1 MAALGARPVDVKAVA
16 QPEATLRRRPADD
29 ADPENADG
37 AARARSGLARTFS
50 IINLLASRAPETLG
64 VSAIARDL
72 QMPKAVAHRILKEL
86 VAGAFLVFDTETK
99 QYQLGPGALTV
110 GLAALRT
117 LDVPKTARPYLVRLV
132 EVSGETATLSIRQ
145 GWQRVYVDQVL
156 SPHEVRM
163 SVALGR
169 MYPLHAGSSSKAI
182 LAALPDEVVEEF
194 LTQHKRVSLTPR
206 TIISADEL
214 RDDIAGIRERG
225 YAVSFGERQAGAG
238 SVAAAI
244 RNALDEVVGA
254 ISLCGPR
261 ERLAEN
267 ALRHG
272 AEVVEA
278 ARAVSRDI
286 GYRGPG

>member
-1 MAALGARPVDVKAVA
+1 MASSGAAQADVEAAVRPRPT
-16 QPEATLRRRPADD
+16 QRRREAGLQAEGAD
-29 ADPENADG
+29 
-37 AARARSGLARTFS
+37 AAGRARSGLARTFS
-50 IINLLASRAPETLG
+50 IINLLASRAPEALG

-72 QMPKAVAHRILKEL
+72 EIPKAVAHRILKEL
-86 VAGAFLVFDTETK
+86 VADAFLAFDDGKK

-117 LDVPKTARPYLVRLV
+117 LDVPKTARPYLERLV

-182 LAALPDEVVEEF
+182 LAALPDEAVEEF
-194 LTQHKRVSLTPR
+194 LTQHRHASLTPR
-206 TIISADEL
+206 TLTSADAL
-214 RDDIAGIRERG
+214 REDVAEIRQRG
-225 YAVSFGERQAGAG
+225 YAVSFGERQAGSA
-238 SVAAAI
+238 SVAAAV
-244 RNALDEVVGA
+244 RGASGDVVGA

-261 ERLAEN
+261 ERFAEN
-267 ALRHG
+267 TLRHG
-272 AEVVEA
+272 ATVAEA

-286 GYRGPG
+286 GYRSPV

>member
-1 MAALGARPVDVKAVA
+1 MAPVDTGPAGAEIIV
-16 QPEATLRRRPADD
+16 QSRPGRRPEPGAEQSEGDD
-29 ADPENADG
+29 G
-37 AARARSGLARTFS
+37 RARSGLARTFA
-50 IINLLASRAPETLG
+50 IINLLASRAPEALG

-72 QMPKAVAHRILKEL
+72 RIPKAVAHRILKEL
-86 VAGAFLVFDTETK
+86 VTDAFLAFDEGTK

-117 LDVPKTARPYLVRLV
+117 LDVPKTARPYLERLV
-132 EVSGETATLSIRQ
+132 ELSGETATLSIRQ

-182 LAALPDEVVEEF
+182 LAALPDETIEEF
-194 LTQHKRVSLTPR
+194 LTQHRHASLTPR
-206 TIISADEL
+206 TLTSADAL
-214 RDDIAGIRERG
+214 RDDVAGIRERG
-225 YAVSFGERQAGAG
+225 YAVSFGERQAGSA

-244 RNALDEVVGA
+244 RNASGDVVGA
-254 ISLCGPR
+254 VSLCGPR
-261 ERLAEN
+261 ERLAEQT
-267 ALRHG
+267 LRHG
-272 AEVVEA
+272 AAVVEA

-286 GYRGPG
+286 GYRGPL